1 MPAPAHLD
9 KRQGGNP
16 LLELVDCYAWMPLR
30 IKAKRSELLEAL
42 TASGGFDNEEVCT
55 LPPPFASTAFSS
67 SAVATSTVSP
77 SLPPPSPPQV
87 CAACTQP

>member
-55 LPPPFASTAFSS
+55 LPPPFASTALAPA
-67 SAVATSTVSP
+67 AVATSTVSP

>member
-42 TASGGFDNEEVCT
+42 TASGGFDNEEV
-55 LPPPFASTAFSS
+55 
-67 SAVATSTVSP
+67 
-77 SLPPPSPPQV
+77 
-87 CAACTQP
+87 